1 MKLNRFLLLGIFL
14 LAVMLLGSVSAADN
28 ATGDSIKLDE
38 KTIGLETE
46 DATFY
51 SVDESGIDAD
61 SEISLDDS
69 ILNPIKESDYNC
81 GELKNANDDE
91 FVISEN
97 ESEATK
103 ITPKLAVTPS
113 AQTYKYGADVT
124 LTVSLTDN
132 EDVGIS
138 GVVTVIID
146 NADYLV
152 NVSNGRGT
160 LTISGLENGT
170 YNVLAMFNGTEEYE
184 NVTNSDAQFIVN
196 KSKRVTADVVVE
208 NATYG
213 NPAVLKITNF
223 CDVDGK
229 KLSAY
234 GGYQIVGPV
243 TPYGSM
249 FVSKGKATVNLN
261 NLPAGNYSIYI
272 VFGNNIGGDYE
283 FDNYIINFTVFEAP
297 VILSANATEYY
308 YKSTG
313 FLNVKVTDYKN
324 NAISGKIN
332 VTIDNQTYVSDVTIT
347 NGEVNVT
354 LDGFSAGEHL
364 AEVTFNADNYEL
376 THVATGFNVVPKIA
390 TNLAA
395 DNLVMGYKD
404 GSFWAVTLTDGNNNP
419 ISRVV
424 IKITVVGKFYS
435 RITDDNGV
443 ASLPINLAPGIYDI
457 SADYEGNEDYANA
470 FINRTVTVTKAIAI
484 LSAEN
489 IVMTYKDGSAL
500 LVTLTDSN
508 GSPIADVIVKIDV
521 GKEYGI
527 KTNGSGIAKLPI
539 NLAPGNYTVSTSFNT
554 PKYEAE
560 SITSLVTV
568 NKATPIL
575 TGSDLVAEYK
585 GGSKYN
591 VTLTDENGNAL
602 SNCVVKITVL
612 GKTYNIKTDS
622 KGVASLPINLAVGNY
637 TVSAEFEGNS
647 KLAPVEIINTISVVK
662 PEIAIIANDIN
673 MTYKDGTCYNVQLV
687 DKNGNPYAIAGEI
700 VKITILGKTYECKTN
715 AQGIASL
722 PINLVSGTYT
732 IIAEYGG
739 KEISNSITV
748 NK

>member
-1 MKLNRFLLLGIFL
+1 MKLNRFLLMGIFL
-14 LAVMLLGSVSAADN
+14 LAVMLMGSVSAADN

-38 KTIGLETE
+38 KAIELETE
-46 DATFY
+46 DATSN
-51 SVDESGIDAD
+51 SVGKIGFDAD
-61 SEISLDDS
+61 SDISSDNS
-69 ILNPIKESDYNC
+69 ISNSIKESDYNC
-81 GELKNANDDE
+81 DELKNANDDD

-103 ITPKLAVTPS
+103 ITPKLTVTPS
-113 AQTYKYGADVT
+113 AQTYKYGADVI

-132 EDVGIS
+132 EDVGIG
-138 GVVTVIID
+138 GVVTVIVD
-146 NADYLV
+146 NVDYVV

-170 YNVLAMFNGTEEYE
+170 YDVLAMFNGTEEYE

-213 NPAVLKITNF
+213 NPAVLKITNL

-229 KLSAY
+229 KLSAF
-234 GGYQIVGPV
+234 GGYQVVGPV

-261 NLPAGNYSIYI
+261 DLPAGNYSIYI
-272 VFGNNIGGDYE
+272 VFGNNVGGDYE
-283 FDNYIINFTVFEAP
+283 FDNYIVNFTVFEAP

-313 FLNVKVTDYKN
+313 FIKIKVSDYKN

-332 VTIDNQTYVSDVTIT
+332 VTIDNQTYVSDVTVT
-347 NGEVNVT
+347 NGDVNVT
-354 LDGFSAGEHL
+354 LQGLSAGEHS
-364 AEVTFNADNYEL
+364 AEITFNADNYEL
-376 THVATGFNVVPKIA
+376 TRITTVFNVVPKIV
-390 TNLAA
+390 TNLVA
-395 DNLVMGYKD
+395 DNLVMSYKD
-404 GSFWAVTLTDGNNNP
+404 GSFWAVNLTDSNNKA
-419 ISRVV
+419 ISKES
-424 IKITVVGKFYS
+424 IKITVLGKVYS
-435 RITDDNGV
+435 RVTDDDGV
-443 ASLPINLAPGIYDI
+443 ASLPINLAPGIYEI

-489 IVMTYKDGSAL
+489 IVMTYKDGSDL

-508 GSPIADVIVKIDV
+508 GGPIADVNVKIDV
-521 GKEYGI
+521 GKEYSI
-527 KTNGSGIAKLPI
+527 KTNSSGIAKLPI
-539 NLAPGNYTVSTSFNT
+539 NLAPGNYTVCTSFNT
-554 PKYEAE
+554 SKYEAE

-568 NKATPIL
+568 NKATPVL
-575 TGSDLVAEYK
+575 TGNDLVAEYK

-612 GKTYNIKTDS
+612 GKTYNIRTDS

-637 TVSAEFEGNS
+637 TVSAEFGGNS

-662 PEIAIIANDIN
+662 PEIAIVANDIN
-673 MTYKDGTCYNVQLV
+673 MTYKDGTCYDVQLI
-687 DKNGNPYAIAGEI
+687 DRNGNPYAIAGEI
-700 VKITILGKTYECKTN
+700 VKMTIKGKTYQCKTN

-722 PINLVSGTYT
+722 PINLASGTYS

-739 KEISNSITV
+739 KVISNSITV